1 MTSNLNRNRFDKY
14 NRIGFHCMEKF
25 YSNRSSTNIYT
36 FKSIKNSQCLGSTGK
51 EKWVQFASPAGS
63 AAYNSDEARG
73 QGEKTRS
80 KLSHCNNSTFEYC
93 LVALQELCKFLR
105 SSKGERKM
113 ANLEI
118 YKFDHV
124 VSFFNLFH
132 IEHNFTKKQLII
144 INVGFDYLRCQ
155 RMSSSVKE
163 RSENS
168 QRQL

>member
-1 MTSNLNRNRFDKY
+1 
-14 NRIGFHCMEKF
+14 
-25 YSNRSSTNIYT
+25 
-36 FKSIKNSQCLGSTGK
+36 
-51 EKWVQFASPAGS
+51 
-63 AAYNSDEARG
+63 
-73 QGEKTRS
+73 
-80 KLSHCNNSTFEYC
+80 
-93 LVALQELCKFLR
+93 
-105 SSKGERKM
+105 M

-168 QRQL
+168 

>member
-1 MTSNLNRNRFDKY
+1 
-14 NRIGFHCMEKF
+14 
-25 YSNRSSTNIYT
+25 
-36 FKSIKNSQCLGSTGK
+36 
-51 EKWVQFASPAGS
+51 
-63 AAYNSDEARG
+63 
-73 QGEKTRS
+73 
-80 KLSHCNNSTFEYC
+80 
-93 LVALQELCKFLR
+93 
-105 SSKGERKM
+105 M

-163 RSENS
+163 VKTHSGNCSLKFLSFDISTDLLLKSVVVVMRNYLILLLVFFPYYLCLNALGPDEDPYKILGVTRSAS
-168 QRQL
+168 QADIKRAYKKMARNW

>member
-1 MTSNLNRNRFDKY
+1 MTSNLNRNRFDKH
-14 NRIGFHCMEKF
+14 NRIGFHCMENF
-25 YSNRSSTNIYT
+25 TQIDLAQTYIRSNRLKI
-36 FKSIKNSQCLGSTGK
+36 QCLGSTGK

-63 AAYNSDEARG
+63 AAYISNEARE

>member
-1 MTSNLNRNRFDKY
+1 
-14 NRIGFHCMEKF
+14 
-25 YSNRSSTNIYT
+25 
-36 FKSIKNSQCLGSTGK
+36 
-51 EKWVQFASPAGS
+51 
-63 AAYNSDEARG
+63 
-73 QGEKTRS
+73 
-80 KLSHCNNSTFEYC
+80 
-93 LVALQELCKFLR
+93 
-105 SSKGERKM
+105 M

-155 RMSSSVKE
+155 RMFSSVKE

>member
-1 MTSNLNRNRFDKY
+1 
-14 NRIGFHCMEKF
+14 
-25 YSNRSSTNIYT
+25 
-36 FKSIKNSQCLGSTGK
+36 
-51 EKWVQFASPAGS
+51 
-63 AAYNSDEARG
+63 
-73 QGEKTRS
+73 
-80 KLSHCNNSTFEYC
+80 
-93 LVALQELCKFLR
+93 
-105 SSKGERKM
+105 M

-155 RMSSSVKE
+155 RMSSLVKE

>member
-1 MTSNLNRNRFDKY
+1 
-14 NRIGFHCMEKF
+14 
-25 YSNRSSTNIYT
+25 
-36 FKSIKNSQCLGSTGK
+36 
-51 EKWVQFASPAGS
+51 
-63 AAYNSDEARG
+63 
-73 QGEKTRS
+73 
-80 KLSHCNNSTFEYC
+80 
-93 LVALQELCKFLR
+93 
-105 SSKGERKM
+105 M

-168 QRQL
+168 QRQLWSEVSFIRYFHRSALEKRSCGDEELPHTAFGFLPLLSLLGCSRTR